1 MEIIDIK
8 DYFKIS
14 DDHSE
19 VRGFIEVKD
28 NDGNTIFVKENMIT
42 ERGRQ
47 YIKNKIATS
56 LFKDNIVDDSKLDP
70 NIRFYGMLFGKN
82 GSITTPDMEKLIE
95 PVPSEL
101 NGQNDDDKLFF
112 KIGGKNNSYAAYTLT
127 SKIDKERVIQF
138 QLSINTTVDTTVP
151 ILREAGLFLSDKSMF
166 SRVAFAPL
174 TLKSGNSYTINY
186 YIYF

>member
-28 NDGNTIFVKENMIT
+28 SDGNTIFVKENMIT
-42 ERGRQ
+42 ETGRE
-47 YIKNKIATS
+47 YIKKLVYAGFGYTSDESRTLHSIHFNKDGGITNSSDTELHGTS
-56 LFKDNIVDDSKLDP
+56 TTDDIVFLLNQEGPS
-70 NIRFYGMLFGKN
+70 N
-82 GSITTPDMEKLIE
+82 GYTYSITVTDNARSLRFSIDITDIPAE
-95 PVPSEL
+95 
-101 NGQNDDDKLFF
+101 
-112 KIGGKNNSYAAYTLT
+112 NS
-127 SKIDKERVIQF
+127 IVF
-138 QLSINTTVDTTVP
+138 
-151 ILREAGLFLSDKSMF
+151 REAGLFLDNGDMF

-174 TLKSGNSYTINY
+174 TLKTGNTYKINY